1 MYMSAFNK
9 ILTRAVA
16 QPTIDVLRKDS
27 DAVIPTKAHEDDIGF
42 DLTVIKLDTRISERI
57 EMYDTGLVVKPPP
70 GFYLEI
76 VPRSSFGKSGYIVAN
91 SIGIVDPS
99 YRGTLK
105 LLVIRSD
112 DSVQP
117 FTLPYKG
124 FQLILRKVES
134 ESITIREVDT
144 LDATVR
150 GEGGFGSTGS

>member
-1 MYMSAFNK
+1 MSTFNK
-9 ILTRAVA
+9 ILSRAVA

-42 DLTVIKLDTRISERI
+42 DLTVIKLDTRISDRI

-124 FQLILRKVES
+124 FQLILRKAEGS
-134 ESITIREVDT
+134 CIAIREVDT

-150 GEGGFGSTGS
+150 GEGGFGSTGQ